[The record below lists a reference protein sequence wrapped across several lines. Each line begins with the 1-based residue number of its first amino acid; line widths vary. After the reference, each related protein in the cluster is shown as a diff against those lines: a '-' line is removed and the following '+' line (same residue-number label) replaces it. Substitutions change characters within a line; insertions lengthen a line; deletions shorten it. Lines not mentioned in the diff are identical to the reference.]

1 MRKFLSLWL
10 PVIAWMAIIFAGSS
24 IGTVPRIG
32 GGAIDGWVHRIAHIA
47 EFAILGLLVMRA
59 IGNGKRIMRRDVI
72 IAMVVVALYGV
83 SDEWHQRFVAG
94 RNSELIAV
102 VWDVLGGLI
111 GAWVCRWWQREVAD
125 RQRING

>member
-24 IGTVPRIG
+24 IGNVPRIG
-32 GGAIDGWVHRIAHIA
+32 GDAVDGWVHRIAHIG
-47 EFAILGLLVMRA
+47 EFAVLGLLAMRA
-59 IGNGKRIMRRDVI
+59 IGSGKRVMRREVI
-72 IAMVVVALYGV
+72 VAIVVVALYGV
-83 SDEWHQRFVAG
+83 SDEWHQRFVVG

-102 VWDVLGGLI
+102 VWDVLGGSI
-111 GAWVCRWWQREVAD
+111 GVVVWRWWQRQAAD